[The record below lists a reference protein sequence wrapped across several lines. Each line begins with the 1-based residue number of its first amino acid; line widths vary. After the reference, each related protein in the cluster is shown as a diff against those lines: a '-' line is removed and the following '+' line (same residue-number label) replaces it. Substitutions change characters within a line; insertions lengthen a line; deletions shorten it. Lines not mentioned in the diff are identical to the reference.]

1 MARYN
6 EWTDEYGNTY
16 SDTDIINMQ
25 NGTYTDL
32 SKGIYRGEYIYND
45 PMHVKSA
52 NNAIQEEDTWW
63 DRNKDWLLPTI
74 LGILTTGG
82 NIAYNA
88 YQQNEQNDYNALQA
102 QINRDF
108 NSAEAEKNREWQEE
122 MSNTAIQ
129 RQTLDLIKAG
139 INPTIA
145 SGLGGS
151 AITAGSQA
159 SGTAATS
166 AGLMNMNM
174 KDMMSTAL
182 TQSQIENMRADTDLK
197 YKQTGKSEKEIET
210 MEINNRINKA
220 VSEAEI
226 ALKNAQTAT
235 QKAQAKKTL
244 VDTIT
249 QEYYNWHVQMYGS
262 APDTTAINKVT
273 SKLEKL
279 LTNVNNFSG
288 TKIASIINK
297 LVMLKDKI

>member
-1 MARYN
+1 MGLLHELN
-6 EWTDEYGNTY
+6 KLGKKIFGN
-16 SDTDIINMQ
+16 SVNI
-25 NGTYTDL
+25 
-32 SKGIYRGEYIYND
+32 
-45 PMHVKSA
+45 SA
-52 NNAIQEEDTWW
+52 NTSTALDQQQIEQYNNTIAITNGETQMENTAKTEQQNWLE
-63 DRNKDWLLPTI
+63 RNQDWLIPLA
-74 LGILTTGG
+74 TTAMQIG
-82 NIAYNA
+82 YNQ
-88 YQQNEQNDYNALQA
+88 YSQNQQNDFNAQQA
-102 QINRDF
+102 QINRDY
-108 NSAEAEKNREWQEE
+108 NTAEAEKNRQWQEN

-129 RQTLDLIKAG
+129 RQTQDLIKAG
-139 INPTIA
+139 INPILA
-145 SGLGGS
+145 SSLGGS
-151 AITAGSQA
+151 AVTAGSQA

-166 AGLMNMNM
+166 AGLMGINM

-226 ALKNAQTAT
+226 ALKNAQTGT

-273 SKLEKL
+273 SKLEKM